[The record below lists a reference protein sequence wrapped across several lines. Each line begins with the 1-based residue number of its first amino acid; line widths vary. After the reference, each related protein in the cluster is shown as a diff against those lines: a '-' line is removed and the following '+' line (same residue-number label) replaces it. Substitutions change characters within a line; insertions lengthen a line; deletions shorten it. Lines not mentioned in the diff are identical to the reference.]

1 MCNQNISSNKFDLNL
16 STTLSSYSKLKETQG
31 TAVLLLAIPDQR
43 KTQWHKNI

>member
-1 MCNQNISSNKFDLNL
+1 M
-16 STTLSSYSKLKETQG
+16 STSFEEAAGLFVSKLKETQG